1 MFAEYRKKWQEFV
14 IATRLRVVFFVVV
27 VEVHCK
33 CGVVGILRIN
43 NRDLI
48 AVSSPCREK

>member
-14 IATRLRVVFFVVV
+14 SAARLRVVFV
-27 VEVHCK
+27 VEIHCK
-33 CGVVGILRIN
+33 YGVVGILRIN

-48 AVSSPCREK
+48 AVSSPYREK